1 MTGRDPTFVRRK
13 FTITEVL
20 DKTLQE
26 VATRHYQGNVS
37 LCLRAAI
44 ESHRE
49 SLEGEGE
56 FAAHQ
61 IKRQL
66 DGLEQGIQEVQADID
81 QIPVETTEDEGNGIS
96 ESVRWGVK
104 MMDEMPAIVEVLDD
118 ASSPL
123 RLEDLLE
130 QTELPPPRLQA
141 DLSRLVDRG
150 LVVET
155 MDGRQRFG
163 LAGEVNSSRDEEAGQ

>member
-1 MTGRDPTFVRRK
+1 MTERNPTFVRRK
-13 FTITEVL
+13 FTITKVL
-20 DKTLQE
+20 DQMLQE
-26 VATRHYQGNVS
+26 MATRHYQGNVS

-49 SLEGEGE
+49 NLEGEGE

-66 DGLEQGIQEVQADID
+66 DGLEQRVQKIQMNVDELPIETAKNEKKGIAQSVQWGIKMAD
-81 QIPVETTEDEGNGIS
+81 G
-96 ESVRWGVK
+96 
-104 MMDEMPAIVEVLDD
+104 MPAIVEVLDN

-130 QTELPPPRLQA
+130 QTELSPPRLQA
-141 DLSRLVDRG
+141 DLSQLVDHG

-155 MDGRQRFG
+155 TDEQQRFG
-163 LAGEVNSSRDEEAGQ
+163 LAGWVNSPGDGETGQ